1 MNIYDSDPQSE
12 YGHINSDQF
21 KVTSP
26 DKKVFVCENF
36 YDDPYAVRD
45 FALEQWYHDDEGFLG
60 YRTRK
65 QYYFDN
71 TKEKFEKV
79 LGMKITEWEGHTM
92 NGRFQSN
99 KAGTPLVYHCDE
111 QTWAACVYLTPNAPV
126 ASGTSFFQHR
136 ETGLRGGE
144 ANIGEA
150 FNGKTFVD
158 RTPYEMVDTVG
169 NVFNRLV
176 IWDAKL
182 IHSATDYFGWDINS
196 SRLFHIFFFDA
207 E

>member
-1 MNIYDSDPQSE
+1 M
-12 YGHINSDQF
+12 
-21 KVTSP
+21 
-26 DKKVFVCENF
+26 
-36 YDDPYAVRD
+36 
-45 FALEQWYHDDEGFLG
+45 
-60 YRTRK
+60 
-65 QYYFDN
+65 
-71 TKEKFEKV
+71 
-79 LGMKITEWEGHTM
+79 
-92 NGRFQSN
+92 
-99 KAGTPLVYHCDE
+99 
-111 QTWAACVYLTPNAPV
+111 TPNAPV
-126 ASGTSFFQHR
+126 ATGTSFFQHR

-144 ANIGEA
+144 DNIGEA

>member
-1 MNIYDSDPQSE
+1 
-12 YGHINSDQF
+12 
-21 KVTSP
+21 
-26 DKKVFVCENF
+26 
-36 YDDPYAVRD
+36 
-45 FALEQWYHDDEGFLG
+45 
-60 YRTRK
+60 
-65 QYYFDN
+65 
-71 TKEKFEKV
+71 
-79 LGMKITEWEGHTM
+79 MKITEWEGHTM

-111 QTWAACVYLTPNAPV
+111 QTWAACIYMTPNAPV
-126 ASGTSFFQHR
+126 ATGTSFFQHR
-136 ETGLRGGE
+136 ETKLRGGE
-144 ANIGEA
+144 ENIHEA